1 MPPRNS
7 LVMDLLRLYQI
18 PHSHSFI
25 IFARL
30 VKIFARLDF
39 FCYNPA
45 RMKKI
50 GILIERQRAYGRQL
64 CEGVVHFAQARK
76 DWTLNMLEWSDLQR
90 PEYLKKFDGFIA
102 RLINDQ
108 VAETLQRVRK
118 PIVDVYVSKERKGV
132 ASSDQL
138 ARRIGQ
144 MAVRHFVEHM
154 FTRFAFFGHEGK
166 RYSDLR
172 KNAFIRCLQ
181 LNHFS
186 CDVYKPPKSALR
198 SFDEIVLQKE
208 RYQVGLER
216 KAILRWLSRLEKP
229 VAIFCSHDLRAYQLC
244 DICRDIGIRVPTEV
258 AILGVDND
266 SLVCNFTDPTLSS
279 IDPNAEGIGFAAAE
293 ELEHLIDG
301 HPPRSIRINPGQLIE
316 RGSTKTYPVN
326 PPWLSDA
333 LVLIRGSVAKRLTAT
348 DVYKHVG
355 KSHTLVNQAFHD
367 VLNTTISR
375 EIAATRI
382 AEAKRLLRTSLLPL
396 SVVARQSGFA
406 SMEYFTNSFSAAVG
420 QSPSVYRAGDVRGSS
435 V

>member
-1 MPPRNS
+1 MQ
-7 LVMDLLRLYQI
+7 DT
-18 PHSHSFI
+18 
-25 IFARL
+25 
-30 VKIFARLDF
+30 
-39 FCYNPA
+39 FCYNPVC
-45 RMKKI
+45 MKKI

-64 CEGVVHFAQARK
+64 CEGIVRFTQTRK
-76 DWTLNMLEWSDLQR
+76 DWTLSMLEWEDLKHPDR
-90 PEYLKKFDGFIA
+90 LRDFDGFVA

-108 VAETLQRVRK
+108 VADTLQRIHK
-118 PIVDVYVSKERKGV
+118 PIVDVYVSREREGI

-181 LNHFS
+181 LNHFT
-186 CDVYKPPKSALR
+186 CDVYKPPKSALK
-198 SFDEIVLQKE
+198 SFDEVVLQQE
-208 RYQVGLER
+208 RYQVGAER
-216 KAILRWLSRLEKP
+216 KAIVRWLTKLEKP
-229 VAIFCSHDLRAYQLC
+229 VAVFCSHDLRAYQLC
-244 DICRDIGIRVPTEV
+244 DICRDIGINVPSEV

-279 IDPNAEGIGFAAAE
+279 IDPNAEGIGYAAAE
-293 ELEHLIDG
+293 ELERLLNG
-301 HPPRSIRINPGQLIE
+301 EPPRSIRTRPSRLIE
-316 RGSTKTYPVN
+316 RGSTRTYPVD

-333 LVLIRGSVAKRLTAT
+333 LVLIRGSVAKRLTAA

-367 VLNTTISR
+367 VLNTTISK

-382 AEAKRLLRTSLLPL
+382 TEAKRLLRTSLLPL
-396 SVVARQSGFA
+396 SEVAKQSGFA
-406 SMEYFTNSFSAAVG
+406 SMEYFTNSFSSAVG
-420 QSPSVYRAGDVRGSS
+420 QSPAAYRAEAPHGHSIAIGSEVRKQINPT
-435 V
+435 